1 MKKKQGKPSSNKA
14 VATSI
19 KTTLSM
25 VMVLILA
32 IPLIFVIIVSAT
44 ITRSTTKEDVDQ
56 FNKIKAEA
64 IEADIASVID
74 QNVQAMRVFAAS
86 PSTIVYV
93 TDAMGMTNSGSN
105 LKASMLTQLE
115 NMDASLDDGNT
126 TVLTGGDGQQLLRA
140 KGDLVD
146 VSDRE
151 YFKQAMSGQI
161 YVSDAQVSK
170 TSGAMISTFAVPV
183 YSEDGKQV
191 VGIVQRN
198 YNLSVFHEKLA
209 EEVMEKKHEIVI
221 VDRSG
226 NVVAHSGHEIDP
238 ENPEVQ
244 DQNPFYTDS
253 RGDKLEGSYTTKW
266 EGDTWLVSWVK
277 EPKTGWV
284 VASCRVESVALSAV
298 NHTLLIMVLISL
310 ASMIVAIILALRF
323 SSRIAKPIQ
332 SVATSVKDLTAGNL
346 MATFDR
352 SAAARKD
359 EIGQI
364 ATNSIALAEK
374 LQDVI
379 GRSKEMAG
387 GLKKSGMELSGSSSQ
402 ASQASGQVSEA
413 VEEVSKGAIS
423 QAESVQDAVTQMETI
438 GDGVEAIATNTGEL
452 HEASGTMERNCNEAM
467 ESLQTLMEQSEKVS
481 SSVDQ
486 IGETIERTNEG
497 ANEISQFTDAINS
510 IATQTNLLSL
520 NASIEAARA
529 GEAGR
534 GFAVVAD
541 EISNLASQSKES
553 SDKINEIV
561 SRLMQDAASS
571 VDVMN
576 TLRTNFNEQGVQLDA
591 TKERMENMANG
602 ISAVADSA
610 ENIAERVDDLRS
622 AKDSLS
628 GIIDDLSAISE
639 ENAASTEQTNASM
652 QELNA
657 TFSVISDSAGDLEK
671 SAEELDDMIGFFRLE
686 GDAAVEETADA
697 E

>member
-1 MKKKQGKPSSNKA
+1 MKKKQGKPSGNTAKA
-14 VATSI
+14 VKSSI
-19 KTTLSM
+19 KTQLSLA
-25 VMVLILA
+25 MVLILA
-32 IPLIFVIIVSAT
+32 IPLIFVIIVSAAM
-44 ITRSTTKEDVDQ
+44 TRSNSLEDIDAY
-56 FNKIKAEA
+56 NTAKSEA
-64 IEADIASVID
+64 IESHIVSIMD
-74 QNVQAMRVFAAS
+74 QNMRSLQAFAAA
-86 PSTIVYV
+86 PSTIVFI
-93 TDAMGMTNSGSN
+93 TDANGQTNSGSD
-105 LKASMLTQLE
+105 LKS
-115 NMDASLDDGNT
+115 SLLKQMQTIDEALADGNAT
-126 TVLTGGDGQQLLRA
+126 IITGNKGMQLLRTV
-140 KGDLVD
+140 GDCVD

-151 YFKQAMSGQI
+151 YYKQCMTGTP
-161 YVSDAQVSK
+161 YVSDIQVSK
-170 TSGAMISTFAVPV
+170 STGERICTFAIPV
-183 YSEDGKQV
+183 FSEDGSEV

-198 YNLSVFHEKLA
+198 YNLSDFHDVLA
-209 EEVMEKKHEIVI
+209 EEVFEDKHEIVI
-221 VDRSG
+221 VDRNG
-226 NVVAHSGHEIDP
+226 DVVAHSSHEIDP
-238 ENPEVQ
+238 ENPESQ
-244 DQNPFYTDS
+244 AGNPFYTDS
-253 RGDKLEGSYTTKW
+253 RGDKTEGSYSSTW
-266 EGDTWLVSWVK
+266 QGDTWLISWVK
-277 EPKTGWV
+277 EPQTGWV
-284 VASCRVESVALSAV
+284 VASCRVQSVALGAA
-298 NHTLLIMVLISL
+298 NHTLLIMLLIGL
-310 ASMIVAIILALRF
+310 ASLIVAIILALRF
-323 SSRIAKPIQ
+323 STRIAKPIQ
-332 SVATSVKDLTAGNL
+332 SVATSVEGLTSGNL
-346 MATFDR
+346 MTVFDK
-352 SAAARKD
+352 SAAARND

-364 ATNSIALAEK
+364 ASNSIALAEK

-438 GDGVEAIATNTGEL
+438 GDGVEAIAENTNEL
-452 HEASGTMERNCNEAM
+452 HEASGNMEKNCNEAM
-467 ESLQTLMEQSEKVS
+467 DSLKTLMEQSEKVS

-486 IGETIERTNEG
+486 IGETIDRTNEG
-497 ANEISQFTDAINS
+497 ANEISQS

-529 GEAGR
+529 GEAGK

-553 SDKINEIV
+553 SDRINEIV

-610 ENIAERVDDLRS
+610 GSITDRVDDLRT

-628 GIIDDLSAISE
+628 SIIDDLSAISE

-657 TFSVISDSAGDLEK
+657 TFSVISDSAGDLER
-671 SAEELDDMIGFFRLE
+671 SAEELDDMIGFFKLNE
-686 GDAAVEETADA
+686 YEVDASAQTEDVTE
-697 E
+697 